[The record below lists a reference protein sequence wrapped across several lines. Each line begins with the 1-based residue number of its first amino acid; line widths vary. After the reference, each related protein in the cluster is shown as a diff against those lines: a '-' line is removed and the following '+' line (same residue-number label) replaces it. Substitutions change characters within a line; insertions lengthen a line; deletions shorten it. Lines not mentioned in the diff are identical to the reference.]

1 MTEQMRIDID
11 ALGTSGLKEVSNYIN
26 AKLPLVEKIEKLE
39 AVIEDLKEQLEER
52 TSPNLED

>member
-11 ALGTSGLKEVSNYIN
+11 ALDATGLKQASNYIN